1 MMIQLIMMLMLLM
14 FFLRFVC
21 KVSCLDWIR
30 DSLVLGPSPISHIGL
45 LDVLISWLHGQVS
58 GFAEDAAMKTKVG
71 HHEKNTKI

>member
-1 MMIQLIMMLMLLM
+1 M
-14 FFLRFVC
+14 
-21 KVSCLDWIR
+21 SCLDWIR